1 MNRSLEALLYRNHE
15 ERMTS
20 MRGRDLP
27 KNEDKMP
34 SAEVRAEIQRAREEL
49 TARIIA
55 TFKADTSLSAEAIAK
70 RCGTSHPTVL
80 RELWKAG
87 LK

>member
-34 SAEVRAEIQRAREEL
+34 SAEVRMAMQASREEL
-49 TARIIA
+49 SQRII
-55 TFKADTSLSAEAIAK
+55 DTCRLNPTWLVTAIAK
-70 RCGTSHPTVL
+70 HCGTSHPTVL
-80 RELWKAG
+80 RVLRKAG